1 MSFSQQVKEELNS
14 IQIKSNC
21 CKKSY
26 LFGAILSSEN
36 KDGHIFLN
44 LSDESTVTTVLYLL
58 KTIYKCVPKVKSVKR
73 GCYKCSEI
81 YIDSKKLSEFL
92 SFADSYNEEISEST
106 FFSCT
111 NCKSA
116 FLRGVF
122 CSCGNVSDP
131 KKSYTLEIRAKNTA
145 RAELIRKVIGEW
157 QEILPP
163 NSTQRKEGIGLFYR
177 NESSIEDFLT
187 ACGANKSLFTF
198 YEALVEK
205 NVRNIENRATN
216 CVARNISKSV
226 AASAA
231 QVSAIE
237 SLIASKSIDELPHD
251 LRTTAALRVTYSD
264 VTLSELAALH
274 NPPIS
279 KSGLNHRL
287 SKIVEEAKK
296 RKLI

>member
-122 CSCGNVSDP
+122 CSCGNVSAP
-131 KKSYTLEIRAKNTA
+131 QKSYTLEIRAKNTA

-157 QEILPP
+157 QEVLPP
-163 NSTQRKEGIGLFYR
+163 NFTQRKEGIGLFYR

>member
-36 KDGHIFLN
+36 KDGHIILN

-157 QEILPP
+157 QEISPP
-163 NSTQRKEGIGLFYR
+163 NFTQRKEGIGLFYR

>member
-1 MSFSQQVKEELNS
+1 MSFSQRVKEELNS
-14 IQIKSNC
+14 IQNKSNC

-26 LFGAILSSEN
+26 LFGAILASEYR
-36 KDGHIFLN
+36 DGVVFLR
-44 LSDESTVTTVLYLL
+44 LSDDSTVATVLYLL
-58 KTIYKCVPKVKSVKR
+58 KTIYKYIPEIKSVKR

-81 YIDSKKLSEFL
+81 YFDSKKLSEFL
-92 SFADSYNEEISEST
+92 FFADSFNEEISEST

-122 CSCGNVSDP
+122 CACGNVSDP
-131 KKSYTLEIRAKNTA
+131 QKSYTLEIRAKNAA
-145 RAELIRKVIGEW
+145 RAKLIRKVIGEW
-157 QEILPP
+157 QEIPP
-163 NSTQRKEGIGLFYR
+163 PSFTQRKEGIGLFYR

-198 YEALVEK
+198 YEALVKK

-216 CVARNISKSV
+216 CVARNISRSV
-226 AASAA
+226 AASAV

-237 SLIASKSIDELPHD
+237 SLIASKAIEELPHD
-251 LRTTAALRVTYSD
+251 LRVTAALRVSNTD

>member
-36 KDGHIFLN
+36 KDGHIILN

-58 KTIYKCVPKVKSVKR
+58 KTIYKSIPEAKSVKR

-122 CSCGNVSDP
+122 CACGHVSDP
-131 KKSYTLEIRAKNTA
+131 KKSYTLEIRAKNAA

-157 QEILPP
+157 QEISPP
-163 NSTQRKEGIGLFYR
+163 NFTQRKEGIGLFYR

-237 SLIASKSIDELPHD
+237 SLISSKSIDELPHD

-296 RKLI
+296 RKLT

>member
-122 CSCGNVSDP
+122 CACGHVSDP
-131 KKSYTLEIRAKNTA
+131 KKSYTLEIRAKNAA

-157 QEILPP
+157 QEISPP
-163 NSTQRKEGIGLFYR
+163 NFTQRKEGIGLFYR

-264 VTLSELAALH
+264 VTLNELAALH

>member
-36 KDGHIFLN
+36 KDGHIILN
-44 LSDESTVTTVLYLL
+44 LSDESTITTVLYLL
-58 KTIYKCVPKVKSVKR
+58 KTIYKSIPEVKSVKR

-122 CSCGNVSDP
+122 CACGHVSDP
-131 KKSYTLEIRAKNTA
+131 KKSYTLEIRAKNAA

-157 QEILPP
+157 QEISPP
-163 NSTQRKEGIGLFYR
+163 NFTQRKEGIGLFYR

-237 SLIASKSIDELPHD
+237 SLISSKSIDELPHD

-296 RKLI
+296 RKLT